1 MSDVVRLLLWVTL
14 AFGGLVILLGLAA
27 MVLAYYSRYDR

>member
-1 MSDVVRLLLWVTL
+1 MSDVIRLLLWVTL
-14 AFGGLVILLGLAA
+14 AFGGLTVLVGVAA